1 MIKYILNHIDY
12 EVNNIYEEIYE
23 EIKILEHKSFKL
35 VPKPCPGFWHNNRL
49 VFFLYSVKI
58 GIIELIEKG

>member
-1 MIKYILNHIDY
+1 VIKYILNHIGY
-12 EVNNIYEEIYE
+12 EVNNIYE

-35 VPKPCPGFWHNNRL
+35 VTKPCPGFWDNNRL

-58 GIIELIEKG
+58 GLIELIEKG

>member
-1 MIKYILNHIDY
+1 VIKYILNHIDY
-12 EVNNIYEEIYE
+12 EVNNIYE